1 MVTPNDKITNGSGS
15 IRRALPEIKVEL
27 PRDIFTPRA
36 DEYIGEDGE
45 LHCKYCNGLRSHT
58 YKGRRMRCICKNQE
72 LERNMRELK
81 RENEAKYE
89 EVRKLQIASLLGK
102 DYAMSSFDNTE
113 TGRSESFD
121 KAYDLCKRYCES
133 LDLVEKHGQGL
144 YLYGKLGCGKTHL
157 AACMANA
164 IMQKCRPVVF
174 TNFFKILLA
183 IRGKS
188 GKGEEAF
195 LEQLSK
201 VDFLFIDDLGTERY
215 LTKDGTESW
224 VQEYLFNILNDRVV
238 ERKPTIFTSNYG
250 LTTLVRE
257 KGLQPR
263 IGERIYKLT
272 GQFSIEIDAPNY
284 RKEQVKKQEPIF

>member
-1 MVTPNDKITNGSGS
+1 
-15 IRRALPEIKVEL
+15 
-27 PRDIFTPRA
+27 
-36 DEYIGEDGE
+36 
-45 LHCKYCNGLRSHT
+45 
-58 YKGRRMRCICKNQE
+58 
-72 LERNMRELK
+72 
-81 RENEAKYE
+81 
-89 EVRKLQIASLLGK
+89 
-102 DYAMSSFDNTE
+102 
-113 TGRSESFD
+113 
-121 KAYDLCKRYCES
+121 
-133 LDLVEKHGQGL
+133 
-144 YLYGKLGCGKTHL
+144 
-157 AACMANA
+157 MANA